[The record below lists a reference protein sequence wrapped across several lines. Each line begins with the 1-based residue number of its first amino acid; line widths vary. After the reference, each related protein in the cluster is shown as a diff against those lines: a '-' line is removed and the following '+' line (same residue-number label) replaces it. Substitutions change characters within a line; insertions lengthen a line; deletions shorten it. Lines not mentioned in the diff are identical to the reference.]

1 MKKPLLTAHP
11 CRGDRLAKARENK
24 GFALVVTL
32 SLMILL
38 TVIAVGLLSLSSISL
53 RSANSGQDMA
63 TARANARMALML
75 AIGDLQKSAG
85 ADQRVTATADIL
97 PATKPAT
104 TGRAHWTGVWNTSS
118 YNPSKPDTKTF
129 VCWLVSGNPSSPPDA
144 TATAGADDALV
155 FEGKDA
161 ATSVRV
167 PKVKIKG
174 DSKTNGAYAYWIED
188 EGLKADLGWNEG
200 EFTNNERKQAA
211 RLSTALGPDYESFE
225 GPFTSK
231 TTYPITT
238 TGGNAWLSNLDKA
251 LSVADMPLVMSDSS
265 NQSAWLRERR
275 HDMTLGSR
283 GVLADVKLGGLRRD
297 LSLAFEMDGNADIT
311 ATEKPTKFNQQDGE
325 FVGGSDRLTAPKAA
339 LGMGDVKER
348 YLYRDM
354 KGSGTPFSGDIVTPN
369 SVVRGPNWWA
379 LRDYANLYKRLKG
392 SGGNYLLNARS
403 YYPNVSAANKPS
415 YHWGSMSGA
424 NSGANTWDTETLPSN
439 GFTASL
445 PDLHLFKPARANYAP
460 VFLGSVIAYSVLATN
475 SDGTTADLAVGIDPM
490 FYLWNPYNRTLK
502 VDRYALKMTGFGG
515 HITLWVN
522 RPSGSTQY
530 GPAIITKFA
539 QNHSNTAGWVDRMTY
554 LASDLT
560 MAPGEVMVLSP
571 RSNRGTD
578 ASVLRDAIFPGTN
591 TDNASGAILSSIPDV
606 NGTNWQKIK
615 LNLATDSVGFLYS
628 HALKNISNPIADNTG
643 DRNMTE
649 HVWVDAS
656 LPAANIKPLDLAN
669 ESKVGEHLQQI
680 GNNTQGTLDLP
691 EYFSPPRQSPG
702 TKLNPIA
709 ALVPANT
716 LVNTKRFFG
725 ISNYLTK
732 PAAHQAEMP
741 NPVEVFTQFN
751 PFPMGGYH
759 DMWRPC
765 LLSQTYTA
773 IADPGDVDTLL
784 QRAGINFPATQLN
797 NGNWGA
803 SYAGGSTAVPMI
815 NIPSSPIL
823 SLAAFADANLTVGAM
838 QPLRAVGNSWSSLL
852 VSPVSPYG
860 PVTGMPWM
868 SATASDSSW
877 LINDALFDRYFLSGI
892 APEFTIG
899 AGGYSSS
906 GSLSDTLT
914 NFFSTEYQSA
924 KASPILRPYVP
935 LGKTTAET
943 VSALAADDGYKKMGA
958 YSLVAGAFNVNS
970 TSVTAWAA
978 FLRGNRDLAVEYAQ
992 GAGTNSALGTPF
1004 PSSTSPASSPN
1015 AATYWSGFSRLSE
1028 NQIDSLASEIVKQ
1041 VKLRAP
1047 FMSLSDFVNHRV
1059 GTPKKNETH
1068 YMGALQAAIEDSGI
1082 NGSVRNG
1089 AGGVS
1094 PVYSGAIAKYFPDPP
1109 PVGTRKTTTG
1119 IPSDITQAALLL
1131 PLAPRLNA
1139 RTDTFRIRGYGEAL
1153 SADGTK
1159 ILARATCEAVVQR
1172 FPEYM
1177 DPDTDA
1183 SNNEPW
1189 DEATNPLSP
1198 SASKLNP
1205 INQTFGRR
1213 FKIVQFRWL
1222 NQAEL

>member
-1 MKKPLLTAHP
+1 MKNSSLTAHS
-11 CRGDRLAKARENK
+11 CRGNRLAKVQENK
-24 GFALVVTL
+24 GFALIATL
-32 SLMILL
+32 MLMILL
-38 TVIAVGLLSLSSISL
+38 TIIAVGLMSMSSISI
-53 RSANSGQDMA
+53 RSSNSSQAMA
-63 TARANARMALML
+63 AARANARMALML

-85 ADQRVTATADIL
+85 ADQRVTASADIL

-104 TGRAHWTGVWNTSS
+104 TGRVHWTGVWNTSS
-118 YNPSKPDTKTF
+118 YNQAKPDTKTF
-129 VCWLVSGNPSSPPDA
+129 VRWLVSGNPSSPADA
-144 TATAGADDALV
+144 TATAGADDVLV

-161 ATSVRV
+161 AASVRV
-167 PKVKIKG
+167 PKVKIEG

-200 EFTNNERKQAA
+200 EFSNNERKQAA
-211 RLSTALGPDYESFE
+211 RLAATPGPDYESFK
-225 GPFTSK
+225 GSFTGK

-238 TGGNAWLSNLDKA
+238 TAGNAWLGNLDKA
-251 LSVADMPLVMSDSS
+251 LSAADMPLVMSDPS
-265 NQSAWLRERR
+265 NQSAWLREKR
-275 HDMTLGSR
+275 HDMTLSSR

-325 FVGGSDRLTAPKAA
+325 FVGGSDRLAAPKAA
-339 LGMGDVKER
+339 EGMGGVKER
-348 YLYRDM
+348 FLYRDIQ
-354 KGSGTPFSGDIVTPN
+354 GSGTPFASSIVSSS
-369 SVVRGPNWWA
+369 SVIRGPNWWA

-392 SGGNYLLNARS
+392 SGGNYTLNARS
-403 YYPNVSAANKPS
+403 YYPNVSATNDTK
-415 YHWGSMSGA
+415 YQWGTMSGA
-424 NSGANTWDTETLPSN
+424 NSGLNTWDSEQFA
-439 GFTASL
+439 GASWRF
-445 PDLHLFKPARANYAP
+445 PWSYIFKPARANYAP
-460 VFLGSVIAYSVLATN
+460 VFLGSVILYSALATN
-475 SDGTTADLAVGIDPM
+475 SNGTTADLAVGIDPF
-490 FYLWNPYNRTLK
+490 FYLWNPYNRKLK

-515 HITLWVN
+515 HITFWVT
-522 RPSGSTQY
+522 RQDGSTTQH
-530 GPAIITKFA
+530 GPTRITNYI
-539 QNHSNTAGWVDRMTY
+539 QNQANAGGDLSY
-554 LASDLT
+554 LLSDLT
-560 MAPGEVMVLSP
+560 MEPGEVVVVSP
-571 RSNRGTD
+571 RSNRGTAANEYHD
-578 ASVLRDAIFPGTN
+578 AVFPGTN
-591 TDNASGAILSSIPDV
+591 TDNQSGAILTDIPDHT
-606 NGTNWQKIK
+606 GKNWKAVK

-628 HALKNISNPIADNTG
+628 FTFRAVDSSGNVTG
-643 DRNMTE
+643 DQGMAE
-649 HVWVDAS
+649 HVWTDTS
-656 LPAANIKPLDLAN
+656 MPLPGTKAVDLADAT
-669 ESKVGEHLQQI
+669 KAGEHLQQI
-680 GNNTQGTLDLP
+680 GNNTQGDLAAP
-691 EYFSPPRQSPG
+691 EHFDPPRQAWFSNISGLRTG
-702 TKLNPIA
+702 TA
-709 ALVPANT
+709 AANT
-716 LVNTKRFFG
+716 LVDTKRFFG
-725 ISNYLTK
+725 IGSYLTK
-732 PAAHQAEMP
+732 PAAHQGEKP
-741 NPVEVFTQFN
+741 NPLEVFTQFN
-751 PFPMGGYH
+751 PFPLGGYH

-773 IADPGDVDTLL
+773 IADPGDVDSLL
-784 QRAGINFPATQLN
+784 QRAAIHFPAAQLN
-797 NGNWGA
+797 NGFWGA

-815 NIPSSPIL
+815 NIPSSPLL
-823 SLAAFADANLTVGAM
+823 SLAAFSHANLSIGAM
-838 QPLRAVGNSWSSLL
+838 QPFRAVGNSWSSLF
-852 VSPVSPYG
+852 VSPVSPFG
-860 PVTGMPWM
+860 LLTGNYFT
-868 SATASDSSW
+868 ATASDSSW

-906 GSLSDTLT
+906 GSLLDTLT
-914 NFFSTEYQSA
+914 KFFSTDYQSA

-935 LGKTTAET
+935 LGKTTTET

-992 GAGTNSALGTPF
+992 GAGTNSASGTPF

-1028 NQIDSLASEIVKQ
+1028 NQINSLASEIVKQ

-1082 NGSVRNG
+1082 NGSVRSG

-1119 IPSDITQAALLL
+1119 IPGEITQADLLL

-1139 RTDTFRIRGYGEAL
+1139 RSDTFRIRGYGEAL
-1153 SADGTK
+1153 SVDGTK

-1177 DPDTDA
+1177 DPNTDA

-1213 FKIVQFRWL
+1213 FKIVRYRWL
-1222 NQAEL
+1222 NEAEL